1 MLQRNIHRNM
11 MKYVER
17 IISLF
22 RKCKYMVIVYVVF
35 FFIKTITLNII
46 PEIITAAVAQ
56 STREF
61 AMQAEGWV
69 FESQPRQT

>member
-1 MLQRNIHRNM
+1 MLQRNNHRNM

-17 IISLF
+17 IIFLF

-46 PEIITAAVAQ
+46 PEIIIN
-56 STREF
+56 
-61 AMQAEGWV
+61 
-69 FESQPRQT
+69 